1 MRSVFKYRRSLQL
14 GMQSALEYRGA
25 FALGLFSAVWP
36 IIIQFFLWSSL
47 YRATDGGML
56 FGYTYA
62 QMITYTIFANI
73 VQQFLRTGFE
83 YDINIDVKNGGLDKF
98 IVRPIGYFN
107 FYMTSFFGSKIV
119 MSVFVFV
126 LLGTAAV
133 IINSVFGAVVTL
145 AGVAMFLA
153 VLVLACVLNYIIF
166 FCVGMLAFWLTEIGF
181 FYEAVRIIFIAASG
195 GIFPLDVLGPNAVA
209 VLNWMPFR
217 YTVNFP
223 VDVICGRLTAEQ
235 IVPGLLAM
243 GLWIIALRLL
253 AGALWRIGLKRYTA
267 AGG

>member
-1 MRSVFKYRRSLQL
+1 MIPIFKYRRSLQL
-14 GMQSALEYRGA
+14 GMQNALEYRGA
-25 FALGLFSAVWP
+25 FVLSLFSAVWP
-36 IIIQFFLWSSL
+36 ILIQFFLWSSL
-47 YRATDGGML
+47 YRSTEGGML

-62 QMITYTIFANI
+62 QMVTYTVFANI

-83 YDINIDVKNGGLDKF
+83 YEINIDVKNGGLDKF

-107 FYMTSFFGSKIV
+107 FYLTSFFGSKIV
-119 MSVFVFV
+119 MSVFVLV
-126 LLGTAAV
+126 LLGAAAA
-133 IINSVFGAVVTL
+133 IINSIFGAVVTL
-145 AGVAMFLA
+145 AGILLFLA
-153 VLVLACVLNYIIF
+153 VLVLACLLNYIIF

-181 FYEAVRIIFIAASG
+181 FFEAVRIVFIAASG
-195 GIFPLDVLGPNAVA
+195 GIFPLDVLGPNVVA

-243 GLWIIALRLL
+243 GLWIVAMRLL
-253 AGALWRIGLKRYTA
+253 AAALWRIGLKRYTA

>member
-1 MRSVFKYRRSLQL
+1 
-14 GMQSALEYRGA
+14 MQNALEYRGA
-25 FALGLFSAVWP
+25 FMLSLFSSVWP
-36 IIIQFFLWSSL
+36 ILIQFFLWSSL
-47 YRATDGGML
+47 YRATDGML

-62 QMITYTIFANI
+62 QMITYTVFANI

-83 YDINIDVKNGGLDKF
+83 YEINIDVKNGGLDKF

-107 FYMTSFFGSKIV
+107 FYMTSFFGGKLV

-126 LLGTAAV
+126 LLGAAAA

-145 AGVAMFLA
+145 TGILLFLV
-153 VLVLACVLNYIIF
+153 VLVLACVLNFIIF

-181 FYEAVRIIFIAASG
+181 FFEAVRIVFIAASG
-195 GIFPLDVLGPNAVA
+195 GIFPLDVLGPGAVA
-209 VLNWMPFR
+209 ILNWMPFR

-223 VDVICGRLTAEQ
+223 VDVICGRLSAEQ
-235 IVPGLLAM
+235 VWPGLLVM
-243 GLWIIALRLL
+243 GLWIVVLRF
-253 AGALWRIGLKRYTA
+253 AANALWRMGLKRYIA

>member
-1 MRSVFKYRRSLQL
+1 
-14 GMQSALEYRGA
+14 MQNALEYRGA
-25 FALGLFSAVWP
+25 FMLNLINSIWP
-36 IIIQFFLWSSL
+36 ILIQFFLWSSL
-47 YRATDGGML
+47 YRATDGML

-73 VQQFLRTGFE
+73 VQQFLRTGYE
-83 YDINIDVKNGGLDKF
+83 YEINNDVKNGGLDKF

-107 FYMTSFFGSKIV
+107 FYMTSFFGGKLV

-126 LLGTAAV
+126 LLGTAAL

-145 AGVAMFLA
+145 TGIAMFLA
-153 VLVLACVLNYIIF
+153 VLVLACALNFIIF

-181 FYEAVRIIFIAASG
+181 FFEAVRIVFIAASG
-195 GIFPLDVLGPNAVA
+195 GIFPLDVLGPGAVA
-209 VLNWMPFR
+209 ILNWLPFR

-235 IVPGLLAM
+235 VLPGLLVM
-243 GLWIIALRLL
+243 GLWIVVLRF
-253 AGALWRIGLKRYTA
+253 AANALWRKGLKRYIA